1 MEGNFVRKPADIGD
15 LRRAR
20 YTGKMTPIKVIAT
33 VNLETADFEHFANNL
48 LEDYNFIEEH
58 TGESGTDREGN
69 EYCIIVG
76 TTDRSEKIAVNP
88 EGYNYARYAALIIEE

>member
-1 MEGNFVRKPADIGD
+1 MEGYFVRKPADIDD
-15 LRRAR
+15 LRKAR
-20 YTGKMTPIKVIAT
+20 ITGSAAPIKVIARL
-33 VNLETADFEHFANNL
+33 NMEPADFDYFAENL

-58 TGESGTDREGN
+58 TGNSGTDREGN

-76 TTDRSEKIAVNP
+76 TNNRKEKIAVNP